1 MIKILITGAK
11 GQLGTD
17 IFNLSK
23 RYAEWQFQ
31 FIDIDELDISSTPD
45 TVNFFSS
52 QRFDFIVNCAA
63 YTAVDKAESEE
74 ESAFAVNTSAVKNL
88 IESIKHHNTR
98 FIHISTDYV
107 FDGSGSTPYSE
118 DNPTNPQT
126 VYGHSKLDGERV
138 VLAFNKGM
146 VIRTAWLYSSHGNN
160 FLKSIINKGRQLKKL
175 KVVNDQIG
183 SPTYSKHLAEAVLK
197 IIEADVNNKISF
209 IPGVFNFTNS
219 GSCSW
224 YDFAVE
230 IVNKT
235 KISCNVFPVKSTEY
249 PQVAK
254 RPSYSVL
261 SLEKI
266 KSLYKLNIPN
276 WKVGLSECL
285 EEMNKSS

>member
-1 MIKILITGAK
+1 M
-11 GQLGTD
+11 
-17 IFNLSK
+17 
-23 RYAEWQFQ
+23 
-31 FIDIDELDISSTPD
+31 
-45 TVNFFSS
+45 
-52 QRFDFIVNCAA
+52 
-63 YTAVDKAESEE
+63 
-74 ESAFAVNTSAVKNL
+74 
-88 IESIKHHNTR
+88 
-98 FIHISTDYV
+98 
-107 FDGSGSTPYSE
+107 
-118 DNPTNPQT
+118 
-126 VYGHSKLDGERV
+126 
-138 VLAFNKGM
+138 
-146 VIRTAWLYSSHGNN
+146 
-160 FLKSIINKGRQLKKL
+160 
-175 KVVNDQIG
+175 
-183 SPTYSKHLAEAVLK
+183 AEAVLK
-197 IIEADVNNKISF
+197 IIEADVNNTISF

-235 KISCNVFPVKSTEY
+235 KISCNVFQVKSTEY

>member
-17 IFNLSK
+17 IFNLSE
-23 RYAEWQFQ
+23 RYAEWQFK

-45 TVNFFSS
+45 TVNFFIS

-63 YTAVDKAESEE
+63 YTAVDKAESEK

-126 VYGHSKLDGERV
+126 VYGHSKRDGERV

-146 VIRTAWLYSSHGNN
+146 VIRTAWLYSSHGHN
-160 FLKSIINKGRQLKKL
+160 FVKSIINKGRELKEL

-209 IPGVFNFTNS
+209 IPGIFNFTNS